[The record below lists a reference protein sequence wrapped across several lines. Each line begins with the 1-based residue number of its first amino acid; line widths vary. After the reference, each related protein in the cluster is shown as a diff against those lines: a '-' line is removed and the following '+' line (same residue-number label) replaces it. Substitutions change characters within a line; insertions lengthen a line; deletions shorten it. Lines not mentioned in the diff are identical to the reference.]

1 MDKTV
6 RFTLNGKE
14 VAVETSPERM
24 LLWVLRTDLGLTGA
38 KYGCGEG
45 YCGACT
51 VLVDGNP
58 ERSCQFPLANVEG
71 RRVLTIEGLSRDS
84 RLHPLQQAFADLGA
98 LQCGYCTPGM
108 ILGAYALLLRK
119 PDPTEAEI
127 ADALEINICR
137 CGTYSRIVA
146 AVRQASQALKMKVV
160 DHGAH

>member
-1 MDKTV
+1 MDKTI

-24 LLWVLRTDLGLTGA
+24 LLWVLRTDLDHTGT

-51 VLVDGNP
+51 VLVDGKP
-58 ERSCQFPLANVEG
+58 TYSCQFPLAKAEG
-71 RRVLTIEGLSRDS
+71 RSVLTIEGLARGG
-84 RLHPLQQAFADLGA
+84 RLHPLQQAFADEGA

-108 ILGAYALLLRK
+108 LLQAYALLLRK

-127 ADALEINICR
+127 ADALETNLCR
-137 CGTYSRIVA
+137 CGSYNRIIK
-146 AVRQASQALKMKVV
+146 AVRAASEKMKMKVT
-160 DHGAH
+160 GYEE